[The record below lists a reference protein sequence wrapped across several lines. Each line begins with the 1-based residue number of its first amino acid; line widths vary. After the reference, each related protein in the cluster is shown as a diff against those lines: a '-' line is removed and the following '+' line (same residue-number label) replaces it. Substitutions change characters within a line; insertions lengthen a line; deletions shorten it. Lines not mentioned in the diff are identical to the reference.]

1 MFPFILAVPR
11 TTRVPFTPLHHP
23 VDSGTDYLNDALK
36 EQFDVRLIIGFH
48 RRNCEASRSALAGA
62 ATPSE
67 AEGVGAAVA
76 WGHGRAVRR
85 RAWAAT
91 TGTAGT
97 SDCAGEAW
105 A

>member
-1 MFPFILAVPR
+1 MFPFTVAVLR
-11 TTRVPFTPLHHP
+11 TTRVPFARLHHP

-36 EQFDVRLIIGFH
+36 EQFDVRVLIGLH

-76 WGHGRAVRR
+76 WGRGRAVRR
-85 RAWAAT
+85 RAWAGT

-97 SDCAGEAW
+97 SDCGGEAW

>member
-1 MFPFILAVPR
+1 MFPFTLAVPR

-76 WGHGRAVRR
+76 WGRGRAVRR

>member
-1 MFPFILAVPR
+1 MFPFTLAVPR

-36 EQFDVRLIIGFH
+36 EQFDVRVLIGFH

-76 WGHGRAVRR
+76 WGRGRAVRR

>member
-1 MFPFILAVPR
+1 M
-11 TTRVPFTPLHHP
+11 
-23 VDSGTDYLNDALK
+23 
-36 EQFDVRLIIGFH
+36 RLIIGFH

-76 WGHGRAVRR
+76 WGRGRAVRR

>member
-76 WGHGRAVRR
+76 WGRGRAVRR
-85 RAWAAT
+85 RAWAVT

>member
-48 RRNCEASRSALAGA
+48 RRNCKASRSALAGA

-76 WGHGRAVRR
+76 WGRGRAVRR